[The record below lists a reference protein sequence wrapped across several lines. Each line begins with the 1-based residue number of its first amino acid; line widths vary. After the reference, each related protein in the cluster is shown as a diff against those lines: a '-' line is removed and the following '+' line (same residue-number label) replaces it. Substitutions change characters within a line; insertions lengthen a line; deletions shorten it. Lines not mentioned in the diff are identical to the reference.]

1 MKKFTLI
8 ELLVVIAIIGILASM
23 LMPSLSRARNES
35 KAAVC
40 ISNLR
45 QQGTAFTMYF
55 DDNDMSKA
63 DTFYNGTGDH
73 PTEPNHIED
82 IIPIY
87 VDKEVGYCP
96 LGSFEVADHGSPW
109 EEEYIYIASP
119 EHAVREGTEAEGL
132 MMIDITLQIASG
144 DANVPYQQFS
154 TAMDH
159 SNALWDDGHVVRF
172 KKEAVLYMMLWGR
185 GTFR

>member
-8 ELLVVIAIIGILASM
+8 ELLVVVAIIGILASM

-55 DDNDMSKA
+55 DDNNMSKP

-73 PTEPNHIED
+73 PTEQNHIED
-82 IIPIY
+82 IIPVY

-96 LGSFEVADHGSPW
+96 LGSFEVANHGSPW
-109 EEEYIYIASP
+109 EEEYIYVASP
-119 EHAVREGTEAEGL
+119 DHNQRVGTDAEGIIV
-132 MMIDITLQIASG
+132 IDITTHIASG
-144 DANVPYQQFS
+144 DSNAQYQLFS

-159 SNALWDDGHVVRF
+159 SNVLWNDGHVKRF
-172 KKEAVLYMMLWGR
+172 KKEAVLYLMLWGR
-185 GTFR
+185 GTWR